1 MGSNNGKCIKK
12 SNSNPTINNIIV
24 GPEFSDLENQ
34 LYDIQEQNKVNIND
48 YNEDNVSS
56 LHTYNS
62 KNASE
67 EVTVSPEKP
76 VNNELTSIDNIADQ
90 LNNIEALYCEIER
103 EENVLKVIEESLK
116 KLERST
122 ESPEKISSAKQ
133 IFNEKFGLIDSSL
146 KKKNEKLSELL
157 VIKNSNNKYGI
168 LHRSEIDTIIRQ
180 RTTVSNDLQPKQD
193 SESPPPVT
201 ESLNDTKQAENCSET
216 ENSVAYSAI
225 HNSNSFDGNARI
237 RGFSFGNNTFND
249 KKNENVEHNNNNNVY
264 YGKIKKTTY
273 SEVYNILEE
282 LFHKQSNN
290 SLILD
295 IIIIYIKCQKMLYIE
310 AKTFCEGKLYK
321 LMLPAIFISALTS
334 ILSLAMS
341 SVSWGPILIS
351 CISGIN
357 SFILALISYLKL
369 DGKAEAH
376 KISAHKFDK
385 LQSYCEFKSGQLL
398 LTDNINLKEVTKDNN
413 DTKKKDCKCDKVET
427 IDDIIKGIGEKVKEI
442 KETNNFILPEI
453 IRYKFKDIYASNIF
467 GDVKELQNTEYTLI
481 NELKNKI
488 NKVRLCENKLIQLY
502 QQNSDNTHKTIEEE
516 EYEQLLDQLELEKQ
530 SQIKAIILYK
540 NNYIKLYNEYKK
552 EINDYIKTSMDKRIH
567 WCTMLKT

>member
-1 MGSNNGKCIKK
+1 MMGSNNGKCIKK

-76 VNNELTSIDNIADQ
+76 VNNELISIDNIADQ

-116 KLERST
+116 KLEQST
-122 ESPEKISSAKQ
+122 ESPEKILSAKQ

-146 KKKNEKLSELL
+146 KKKNEKLVELL
-157 VIKNSNNKYGI
+157 VQKNSNNKYGI
-168 LHRSEIDTIIRQ
+168 LHRSEIDAIIKQ
-180 RTTVSNDLQPKQD
+180 KTTVSNDSQLKQD
-193 SESPPPVT
+193 SDSPPPVT
-201 ESLNDTKQAENCSET
+201 ET
-216 ENSVAYSAI
+216 ENSIAYSII
-225 HNSNSFDGNARI
+225 HNSNSFDDNTK
-237 RGFSFGNNTFND
+237 RGFGYDTFND
-249 KKNENVEHNNNNNVY
+249 IKNENVEHNNNNNNNMY

-398 LTDNINLKEVTKDNN
+398 LTDNINLKEVTRDNN

-502 QQNSDNTHKTIEEE
+502 QQNSNNAHKTLEEE
-516 EYEQLLDQLELEKQ
+516 EYEQLLDRLELEKQ